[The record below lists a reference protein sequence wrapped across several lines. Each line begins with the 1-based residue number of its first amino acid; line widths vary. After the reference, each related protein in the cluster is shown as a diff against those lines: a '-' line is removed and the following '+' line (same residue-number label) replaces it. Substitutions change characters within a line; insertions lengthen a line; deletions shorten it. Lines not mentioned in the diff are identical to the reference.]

1 MKTMRVSK
9 PDQTWKMGEMTR
21 SSWPRRDNR
30 PANAGTVAEAPIVGE
45 DRADAIPQPRPADW
59 DRVIGRLA
67 DTSAMTDATPLRHWP
82 ACERPRERLLQ
93 QGAAALSNAE
103 LLAILLR
110 TGSRGQSAVALA
122 KQLLNAND
130 SSLTR
135 LLSMEPSRLMR
146 LHGLGPARATTLA
159 VVIELARR
167 VSTEQLRQST
177 VLDNPAAVHD
187 YLALT
192 LRAQTREVFM
202 VLFLNNQ
209 HCLIQTDVLFTG
221 TLNQTAVYPREVLKR
236 AIELNAAAVI
246 LAHNHPSGHPEP
258 SAADRTLTRKL
269 QQLLGEVDI
278 RVLDHIIVAASQ
290 QFSFLR
296 QGLL

>member
-1 MKTMRVSK
+1 MKAMRVLK
-9 PDQTWKMGEMTR
+9 PNQTWKMGEMTGN
-21 SSWPRRDNR
+21 SWPRHDKR
-30 PANAGTVAEAPIVGE
+30 PRGDGRVVGTPIVGE
-45 DRADAIPQPRPADW
+45 DRNDAIPQPRPADW
-59 DRVIGRLA
+59 DQLMARLA
-67 DTSAMTDATPLRHWP
+67 DTSAMTDATPLRQWP
-82 ACERPRERLLQ
+82 ECERPRERLLQ

-110 TGSRGQSAVALA
+110 TGTRGQSAVAFA
-122 KQLLNAND
+122 KQLLNASG

-135 LLSMEPSRLMR
+135 LLSMEPARLMR
-146 LHGLGPARATTLA
+146 HQGLGPARATTLA

-167 VSTEQLRQST
+167 VSMETLRSSP
-177 VLDNPAAVHD
+177 VLDNPGAVHD

-192 LRAQTREVFM
+192 LRAQTREVFLVM
-202 VLFLNNQ
+202 FLNNQ
-209 HCLIQTDVLFTG
+209 HTLIQTDVLFTG

-258 SAADRTLTRKL
+258 SASDRTLTRKL
-269 QQLLGEVDI
+269 QHLLGEVDI

-290 QFSFLR
+290 QFSFSR

>member
-1 MKTMRVSK
+1 MRVLK
-9 PDQTWKMGEMTR
+9 PNQTWKTGEMTGN
-21 SSWPRRDNR
+21 SWPRRDNR
-30 PANAGTVAEAPIVGE
+30 PRGDGRIAGAPIVGE
-45 DRADAIPQPRPADW
+45 DRNDAIPQPRAADW
-59 DRVIGRLA
+59 DRLIERLA

-82 ACERPRERLLQ
+82 ECERPRERLLQ

-110 TGSRGQSAVALA
+110 TGTRGQSAVAFA
-122 KQLLNAND
+122 KQLLNASG

-135 LLSMEPSRLMR
+135 LLSMEPARLMR
-146 LHGLGPARATTLA
+146 HQGLGPARATTLA

-167 VSTEQLRQST
+167 VSMETLRSST
-177 VLDNPAAVHD
+177 VLDNPGAVHD

-192 LRAQTREVFM
+192 LRAQTREVFLVM
-202 VLFLNNQ
+202 FLNNQ
-209 HCLIQTDVLFTG
+209 HTLIQTDVLFTG

-258 SAADRTLTRKL
+258 SAADKALTRKL
-269 QQLLGEVDI
+269 QHLLGEVDI

-290 QFSFLR
+290 QFSFSR